1 MNCCNFFTSKDILLE
16 RLPYFETRCYSP
28 LDGGKS
34 SRGMCLDC
42 KMLLYDTLIRERNWS
57 IWNQVQTKK
66 KNRLSM
72 KWMEQLVIV
81 QTNLWIIENL
91 GAQMPLKQVNIDS
104 IHITKI
110 PTTPMW
116 DEEKKYHCDNIWQ
129 QVERHYQRKHKL
141 AHAIPFSK
149 LEIITRIFQ
158 ALKMSP

>member
-1 MNCCNFFTSKDILLE
+1 
-16 RLPYFETRCYSP
+16 
-28 LDGGKS
+28 
-34 SRGMCLDC
+34 
-42 KMLLYDTLIRERNWS
+42 
-57 IWNQVQTKK
+57 
-66 KNRLSM
+66 
-72 KWMEQLVIV
+72 
-81 QTNLWIIENL
+81 
-91 GAQMPLKQVNIDS
+91 MPLKQVNIDS